1 MEKRESRKHSKAHKK
16 DMFDLFQS
24 FIIEKLLIID
34 IVQNNTVNYLLSVS
48 TEV

>member
-1 MEKRESRKHSKAHKK
+1 MWKKESRKCSKAHKK

-24 FIIEKLLIID
+24 FIIEKLLII
-34 IVQNNTVNYLLSVS
+34 VQSNTVNYLLSVS